1 MRKHIGFILV
11 VVAAILLDGCF
22 GQGGGSSA
30 PPPTNVT
37 VIPKDSRVVVTFD
50 MISGVSYWIWKAAGV
65 GVTPQN
71 CSSMPSCSTTLNASS
86 PTSVS
91 GLTNGTLYSFS
102 INGRTNGGPGG
113 TGSPAVSATPRLAG
127 TTWSTG
133 PTTVTGT
140 SNLRG
145 VAYGTMF
152 VAVGDGGASYSST
165 DGSTWAPLSTPA
177 PGTSLNAVKYDN
189 AHATYLSVG
198 ANGTVIALTP
208 ANTVWA
214 AQTSYTANTLYAL
227 ANNGAGYTV
236 AVGDLGAIITSSD
249 GATWTD
255 RTSASGGATPITTN
269 PLYGVTYGYSTTLAK
284 YVFVAVGAS
293 GTLLYSADG
302 INWTNVTPS
311 PAPGYD
317 LNGVTY
323 GGLDA
328 NGHPIFVAV
337 GTSGTVLTSEDGV
350 NWTLQASTTIPAASN
365 LTAIAYSPSRRF
377 MAVAADGNIYYSEY
391 YSSGSTTVGNGA
403 TTWTQVSSVPSSPL
417 YAVTVGG
424 LYDFSAVG
432 ASGTNLYAD

>member
-1 MRKHIGFILV
+1 MAV
-11 VVAAILLDGCF
+11 VVVMLLEGCF

-37 VIPKDSRVVVTFD
+37 VTPKDSRVVVTFD
-50 MISGVSYWIWKAAGV
+50 MTPGVSYWIWRAAGL

-71 CSSMPSCSTTLNASS
+71 CSSMPSCSTTLNATS
-86 PTSVS
+86 PASIS

-102 INGRTNGGPGG
+102 INGRIDGGPGG
-113 TGSPAVSATPRLAG
+113 TGSTAVSATPRLAG
-127 TTWSTG
+127 TTWSSGNTLNMG
-133 PTTVTGT
+133 
-140 SNLRG
+140 SNNMRG
-145 VAYGTMF
+145 VTYGTMF

-165 DGSTWAPLSTPA
+165 DGSTWTPLSTP
-177 PGTSLNAVKYDN
+177 GTIPPSLNAVKYDN
-189 AHATYLSVG
+189 AHAKYLSVG
-198 ANGTVIALTP
+198 AGGTVIALTP
-208 ANTVWA
+208 ATSSTVWA
-214 AQTSYTANTLYAL
+214 TQTSNTPNALYAL

-255 RTSASGGATPITTN
+255 RTAASGGATPVTAN

-284 YVFVAVGAS
+284 YIFVAVGAS
-293 GTLLYSADG
+293 GTLLYSTDG

-350 NWTLQASTTIPAASN
+350 SWTPQTSTTIPTTSN

-403 TTWTQVSSVPSSPL
+403 TTWALVTQSPAPTTSSL

-432 ASGTNLYAD
+432 AGGANLYAD